1 MLMIADMLTSITTNA
16 MKDECT
22 SNYLFHINCSFRS
35 FGISCE
41 KKFDS
46 SDVIEIMCKKF
57 TARSLFKNKYDEGI
71 IST

>member
-1 MLMIADMLTSITTNA
+1 MLLIADMLTSITTNA

-22 SNYLFHINCSFRS
+22 SNYLFRINCSFRS
-35 FGISCE
+35 FRISCE
-41 KKFDS
+41 KKIR
-46 SDVIEIMCKKF
+46 DVIEIMCKKF